1 MNIRYIILIILS
13 ILFWRHGHTQ
23 YPAAGTKQRL
33 GYQTTGDGLVFRGNG
48 APTYTPTGLNNAW
61 MYIDTLTRNLYA
73 FTSGTWQL
81 VSGGGSAF
89 DGHVDSLVF
98 NTNVTVIDSTAK
110 MYWDANSE
118 TISVGVDGGAVYQLG
133 EELFYPLVINK
144 SGATILNG
152 QLVMVDTA
160 TLVTGD
166 HVRIILARNGA
177 TYPSN
182 YIMGVATTDIPNDST
197 GLVTWFGYVR
207 EVKHAD
213 IAQTGIT
220 LVPGNILYASA
231 TEPGRY
237 TNVAPTTPAHKSTIA
252 LVVRKPSDNNMT
264 LLVRPWLAPRL
275 ADLSDVNT
283 SSVTGLSV
291 LRYNSTT
298 GIWDASATPG
308 IVAADTA
315 SMLSPYLRKV
325 DTTAM
330 LLPYLRKADT
340 TAMLSP
346 YLRKVDTLSLSNRI
360 NLKLNI
366 ADTTAMLAPYAKG
379 SSTAGRVA
387 YWNGTRDLT
396 GSANLTWTEA
406 NKTLGINTTT
416 TSGANLIIKNSQEP
430 TRTTVVA
437 TQTFGA
443 DTTNWTRGSG
453 WTFNGTQAV
462 ATAATGN
469 LTYVGGLTLVA
480 GRAYEITYTMSD
492 YSAGDA
498 WMRCGNSGIYLTRL
512 DIGNNKVVL
521 RPISSLTDGFRIQG
535 VTFTGRIDNISIV
548 EIANPL
554 LFQSATQNAT
564 DATLYNQVAVNTTSF
579 YMGGGGKLSTLGG
592 NLAQGSNALL
602 NNTAG
607 TNIIAQG
614 FEAAINNIT
623 GSNFVA
629 QGYRAAYSN
638 TIGTSF
644 IAQGYNAAYNCVS
657 CINYIAQGSD
667 AGFGV
672 KISGNW
678 IAQGVEAG
686 YTGTSGGSWIA
697 QGYRAG
703 YSNASGGGWIA
714 QGFESGYS
722 NVSGTGWF
730 AQGFRAGYGNVSG
743 NYWSAAG
750 VEAAYNAKG
759 SNFTAIGYQSGRSYS
774 NGSDAGDFTNSVYVG
789 ALTRVG
795 GTSGQRT
802 NENVFG
808 YAAIGNGD
816 NTVTLGNSSILKHYF
831 SGTRQINLPS
841 GTTANRGTG
850 LAGDLRYNT
859 DSTKVEFYNGT
870 TWSGLQSTITSPV
883 TGTGAAGQVAYWS
896 GTGAQTGSANFTW
909 DNTKGQAVI
918 TNLET
923 ITTAYGLRVH
933 GSSSI
938 GWNGRIIAGGN
949 TAVFLM
955 GEYQNKAWFGAHNAA
970 LNAWENIYLNPDGA
984 KTAYIGSSNLAVFN
998 NSSSRIGI
1006 KRALPDYTLDINATD
1021 AIRIPVGTT
1030 AQQPTGAAGVVRYN
1044 STNTALEY
1052 HNGTAWKTVAN
1063 TDNTVQTFNFSI
1075 NIYNASDTVKN
1086 ITSPANFFL
1095 VPANLN
1101 GYCIDSYQV
1110 KALSGTGTADIQL
1123 AKNGTGGNVQAISGT
1138 TAYNKDT
1145 NVTLATG
1152 DVIQGQV
1159 FNLSAGATLVGLGFT
1174 IEIKAT
1180 CN

>member
-1 MNIRYIILIILS
+1 MRWNLLLFLS
-13 ILFWRHGHTQ
+13 LLCSQAFSQ
-23 YPAAGTKQRL
+23 YPSTGNKQRL
-33 GYQTTGDGLVFRGNG
+33 GYQTTGDGLVFRGSG

-61 MYIDTLTRNLYA
+61 TYLDTVSRNIY
-73 FTSGTWQL
+73 TYVGGTWQL
-81 VSGGGSAF
+81 VSGGGSTF

-118 TISVGVDGGAVYQLG
+118 TISVGVDGGAVYQMG

-152 QLVMVDTA
+152 QCVMVDTA
-160 TLVTGD
+160 QLVTGD

-177 TYPSN
+177 TYPSS

-213 IAQTGIT
+213 IAQTGVT

-231 TEPGRY
+231 TQPGRY

-275 ADLSDVNT
+275 SDLSDVNT

-291 LRYNSTT
+291 LRYNSIT
-298 GIWDASATPG
+298 GTWDASATPG

-315 SMLSPYLRKV
+315 S
-325 DTTAM
+325 
-330 LLPYLRKADT
+330 
-340 TAMLSP
+340 MLSP

-462 ATAATGN
+462 ATAATGD
-469 LTYVGGLTLVA
+469 LTYTPTLTITSGNGYEVTFTVA
-480 GRAYEITYTMSD
+480 S
-492 YSAGDA
+492 YSAGTA
-498 WMRCGNSGIYLTRL
+498 TIR
-512 DIGNNKVVL
+512 IGNALYTVPQINQTNNRILL
-521 RPISSLTDGFRIQG
+521 RPTSVTGSFRITTS
-535 VTFTGRIDNISIV
+535 TFTGNFDNISIV

-554 LFQSATQNAT
+554 PILQATQLSTSTAINNPTRAT
-564 DATLYNQVAVNTTSF
+564 SESYFQ
-579 YMGGGGKLSTLGG
+579 GGGGAYASEGR
-592 NLAQGSNALL
+592 NLTHGQNAGLNITTSGYGIAQGMEAGISNTSGSQWIAQGYQAGFSNTIGSFWIAQGALAGRANVVGSNWIAQGSNAGV
-602 NNTAG
+602 NNING
-607 TNIIAQG
+607 GNWIAQG
-614 FEAAINNIT
+614 ARAGLNNRSGSNWIAQGYEAGGSNLTGDNWIAQGERAGGSNTSGSNWIASGPSAGVNNIT
-623 GSNFVA
+623 GSNWVA
-629 QGYRAAYSN
+629 IGAFAAPQ
-638 TIGTSF
+638 TT
-644 IAQGYNAAYNCVS
+644 
-657 CINYIAQGSD
+657 
-667 AGFGV
+667 
-672 KISGNW
+672 
-678 IAQGVEAG
+678 
-686 YTGTSGGSWIA
+686 
-697 QGYRAG
+697 
-703 YSNASGGGWIA
+703 
-714 QGFESGYS
+714 
-722 NVSGTGWF
+722 
-730 AQGFRAGYGNVSG
+730 
-743 NYWSAAG
+743 
-750 VEAAYNAKG
+750 G
-759 SNFTAIGYQSGRSYS
+759 SNWVAIGYEAARYK
-774 NGSDAGDFTNSVYVG
+774 ADFSLGLFNNSVYVG
-789 ALTRVG
+789 TSTRAG
-795 GTSGQRT
+795 IGAGERT

-808 YAAIGNGD
+808 YAADGNGD
-816 NTVTLGNSSILKHYF
+816 NTVTLGNTNIVKHYF
-831 SGTRQINLPS
+831 SGTRQINLPR
-841 GTTANRGTG
+841 GNTANRGTG

-870 TWSGLQSTITSPV
+870 TWSGLQSTITNPV
-883 TGTGAAGQVAYWS
+883 TGTGTAGQVSYWS
-896 GTGAQTGSANFTW
+896 GTTAQAGSNSLFW
-909 DNTKGQAVI
+909 DNTNKRLGVG
-918 TNLET
+918 TNTPSSPSGRSVVLTLGSGLATEMPGFVLIPASGFSSSGPWEIGLNAPALNVNNFFVDNNFKRRFT
-923 ITTAYGLRVH
+923 ITHDSL
-933 GSSSI
+933 
-938 GWNGRIIAGGN
+938 
-949 TAVFLM
+949 
-955 GEYQNKAWFGAHNAA
+955 FGI
-970 LNAWENIYLNPDGA
+970 LKSNPS
-984 KTAYIGSSNLAVFN
+984 YV
-998 NSSSRIGI
+998 
-1006 KRALPDYTLDINATD
+1006 LDINSTN
-1021 AIRIPVGTT
+1021 AIRFPVGTT
-1030 AQQPTGAAGVVRYN
+1030 AQQPTGAAGIVRYN

-1063 TDNTVQTFNFSI
+1063 TDNTAQTFNFSI

-1159 FNLSAGATLVGLGFT
+1159 FNLSAGATLVGLGLT